1 MFHPKWMTVI
11 LKKNDRIILLKSQEA
26 TPDSV
31 VTEVMLLESNGWVS
45 TVNHR
50 SCDHFQT
57 AVFLSIISAL
67 NLSNILILAK

>member
-1 MFHPKWMTVI
+1 MI

-26 TPDSV
+26 TSDSV
-31 VTEVMLLESNGWVS
+31 VTEVMLLELNGWVS

-57 AVFLSIISAL
+57 AVFLSIIISAL
-67 NLSNILILAK
+67 NLSNILILGK